1 MAPSDTAAIRGPF
14 RPGSPIRVRR
24 LPVHEPPVA
33 RRTTADYDRRPANQ
47 RPIVEQRMADQGG
60 DIGPLDGRLA
70 ALEVCDLVT
79 TGRRSGQPREIE
91 IWFAADPERPTIYLL
106 SGGRDQ
112 ASWVRNLR
120 ANPAVLVRLD
130 GRELHGRARE
140 VEGGPH
146 EDRARR
152 LVAGKY
158 GYWRTGEPFRG
169 WARDSLP
176 VAIDLEDA

>member
-1 MAPSDTAAIRGPF
+1 
-14 RPGSPIRVRR
+14 
-24 LPVHEPPVA
+24 LLA
-33 RRTTADYDRRPANQ
+33 RQTTADYDRPSAD
-47 RPIVEQRMADQGG
+47 PESIVEQRMADQAR
-60 DIGPLDGRLA
+60 DTAPLDPRLA
-70 ALEVCDLVT
+70 RLEVCDLVT
-79 TGRRSGQPREIE
+79 TGRRSGEPREIE

-120 ANPAVLVRLD
+120 ANPAAVVRLG

-140 VEGGPH
+140 VEGGPD

-176 VAIDLEDA
+176 VAIDLEDS